1 MSHMASVT
9 GANEDI
15 SEVKP
20 KKNRCVRCLKN
31 NLFMITIIAGVL
43 IGFAI
48 GFGLREL
55 PYISEDLK
63 IWISMPG
70 DIYIRVLKLTILP
83 LIMSNVIVVIA
94 RLDPKENGKI
104 SLVAF
109 IYIVIANIIGAAV
122 GAACTAIIAPGS
134 LNSGGGQQENDPT
147 KKSPTTSDVFAD
159 LFLNIFPDNIVG
171 IAIYQVVTT
180 YAYVGY
186 NNTTGKHLFERVE
199 ANDDGTNMIGVIFV
213 AVAFGLAASAAQEK
227 GVSFLEFCASL
238 SEVVLKLIRAFLK
251 ATPVGVCFMIAGAIV
266 KVDDIVS
273 TFAKLG
279 LFIATVF
286 VGIAVLFIIT
296 LIVYVAGTR
305 RNPFVVI
312 PHLMKAWFLGFATTS
327 AIVTVP
333 EIYQGCDELGI
344 RKGLSRFVAPLAAT
358 LKADG
363 SACFIVC
370 GCIFV
375 AQLEEKSSPGTI
387 VVIWLLT
394 SALALAIPHI
404 PSSSIVIMLTIL
416 TSVGVP
422 VEQVSLLYA
431 TEWLLDRVRT
441 GMSTISTFYLIVFT
455 HWVTLKSAGPED
467 QEGAN
472 DEYDEVMSEL
482 SKSFATK
489 A

>member
-1 MSHMASVT
+1 MSHKASVT

-63 IWISMPG
+63 IWIF
-70 DIYIRVLKLTILP
+70 
-83 LIMSNVIVVIA
+83 IA

-122 GAACTAIIAPGS
+122 GAACTAIIAP
-134 LNSGGGQQENDPT
+134 
-147 KKSPTTSDVFAD
+147 
-159 LFLNIFPDNIVG
+159 
-171 IAIYQVVTT
+171 
-180 YAYVGY
+180 
-186 NNTTGKHLFERVE
+186 
-199 ANDDGTNMIGVIFV
+199 GVIFV

-251 ATPVGVCFMIAGAIV
+251 ATPIGVCFMIAGAIV